1 MEKQTIK
8 RRGYYSEIVTGKKI
22 YSSKFKLN
30 YYLS

>member
-22 YSSKFKLN
+22 YSSKFLN
-30 YYLS
+30 LN